1 MVVSHVMDHTGPSND
16 DPDTKSER
24 NANIDTSHLG
34 PLTHWKTYII
44 TEFCIG
50 GSLRD
55 ILRQPNMVAATKQ
68 VRSSAA
74 QLCIAAQVVEGM
86 TYLHSIGV
94 VHNDL
99 KASNVMLHPSGEMH
113 CRWSA
118 KIGDFGK
125 FILILVCAIGMTSCF
140 VYRHRSADASGSD
153 PGANGRHER
162 HGVAHGPGAAAG

>member
-1 MVVSHVMDHTGPSND
+1 MSAAGPSTDPADIAEATTREDGETD
-16 DPDTKSER
+16 DEPS
-24 NANIDTSHLG
+24 LG
-34 PLTHWKTYII
+34 GVTHWKTYII

-125 FILILVCAIGMTSCF
+125 FILILVCAI
-140 VYRHRSADASGSD
+140 
-153 PGANGRHER
+153 
-162 HGVAHGPGAAAG
+162 